1 MGVQVK
7 VMGKVMQNES
17 RFIKAKL
24 FFLFDIGPPIFCLN
38 FVCAQIDLQNDM
50 HGSATE

>member
-24 FFLFDIGPPIFCLN
+24 FFLFEFEPPIFCLN
-38 FVCAQIDLQNDM
+38 LVYAQIDLRNDM